1 MADRPSKATL
11 REEVKKHII
20 KGVTNGTYQFG
31 ERLVETKLAKE
42 LQMSQA
48 PVREAL
54 LELSIQGILEDRPYA
69 GSFVKK
75 PEIKD
80 VENHYAVRSVI
91 ESYAASL
98 AAENRTDEELQNMR
112 FILHEMS
119 ECDDIEEFVDLDHAF
134 HGLIMD
140 ASRNNVLKRIW
151 LSISAYE
158 STYQSALSN
167 RWTIQDMYE
176 LHRKLYDVIAS
187 GNSRA
192 AEAEMYLHIAGFRDG
207 VIANMREQVEKSEN
221 LNVPEEV

>member
-20 KGVTNGTYQFG
+20 KGVNDGTYKFG

-54 LELSIQGILEDRPYA
+54 LELSIQGIIEDRPYA
-69 GSFVKK
+69 GSFLKK
-75 PEIKD
+75 PAIKD
-80 VENHYAVRSVI
+80 VEDHYDVRSVI

-98 AAENRTDEELQNMR
+98 AAENRTEEELQNMR

-119 ECDDIEEFVDLDHAF
+119 ECTDMEEFVDLDHAF

-140 ASRNNVLKRIW
+140 ASRNTVLKRIW
-151 LSISAYE
+151 NSISAYE
-158 STYQSALSN
+158 TTYQTALSN
-167 RWTIQDMYE
+167 RWTIHDMYE
-176 LHRKLYDVIAS
+176 LHRNLYDVIAT
-187 GNSRA
+187 GNGKA

-207 VIANMREQVEKSEN
+207 VLANMREQA
-221 LNVPEEV
+221 EEIEDNNASKEE